1 MKTQLFK
8 ARDMK
13 TAMNLVNDEYGD
25 KAIILSTKRNN
36 GVVEVEASDNDK
48 VIETHKKKVEEKK
61 NFSKVFNKEINIP
74 SKEGESNKDNISYI
88 GKKESNQINF
98 DDYKTEEERISKVIR
113 CIINFFEDESKL
125 ITGNPNRD

>member
-36 GVVEVEASDNDK
+36 G
-48 VIETHKKKVEEKK
+48 
-61 NFSKVFNKEINIP
+61 
-74 SKEGESNKDNISYI
+74 I
-88 GKKESNQINF
+88 G
-98 DDYKTEEERISKVIR
+98 
-113 CIINFFEDESKL
+113 
-125 ITGNPNRD
+125 

>member
-61 NFSKVFNKEINIP
+61 NFSKVFNKEINICRST
-74 SKEGESNKDNISYI
+74 SKYC
-88 GKKESNQINF
+88 GKSIYLRLFIYFNNLAH
-98 DDYKTEEERISKVIR
+98 KTQ
-113 CIINFFEDESKL
+113 KL
-125 ITGNPNRD
+125 F

>member
-1 MKTQLFK
+1 MNKYQQKIKGAKNENSTIK

-48 VIETHKKKVEEKK
+48 IIETHKKKVEEKK
-61 NFSKVFNKEINIP
+61 IF
-74 SKEGESNKDNISYI
+74 ESF
-88 GKKESNQINF
+88 Q
-98 DDYKTEEERISKVIR
+98 
-113 CIINFFEDESKL
+113 
-125 ITGNPNRD
+125 

>member
-48 VIETHKKKVEEKK
+48 VIETHKESRRKEK
-61 NFSKVFNKEINIP
+61 
-74 SKEGESNKDNISYI
+74 
-88 GKKESNQINF
+88 
-98 DDYKTEEERISKVIR
+98 
-113 CIINFFEDESKL
+113 FFESF
-125 ITGNPNRD
+125 

>member
-61 NFSKVFNKEINIP
+61 NFSKVFNKEINIT
-74 SKEGESNKDNISYI
+74 SKDRETNKDNVSYI
-88 GKKESNQINF
+88 AKKSPI
-98 DDYKTEEERISKVIR
+98 KTLMPKSIR
-113 CIINFFEDESKL
+113 KCLKKFKFN
-125 ITGNPNRD
+125 